1 MSGRRLFLDTNA
13 IVTLLQGNQ
22 ELVNYTRGVD
32 WIGVSIISQIEFFCF
47 SKLTDVDRNLF
58 TEFLTQIE
66 VIGLPSSDR
75 QLIDRTV
82 EIRRTLRIRL
92 PDAIIVASAL
102 TRNASLVTADREL
115 LSIKDLPVLSFK
127 P

>member
-13 IVTLLQGNQ
+13 IVALLQGNQ